1 MCVRQTARTTKTAIY
16 HTYVQK
22 KKPAT
27 PLPANTAGFAIQ
39 VQSVAASPCYTL
51 YTHRHTPPASF
62 FFSESFTML
71 QMSIKSLV
79 VTTVLY
85 VVGSH
90 GYDCQEMST
99 MSDGYVCYC
108 QSGCT
113 GSCCGGQALIFGQY
127 KDLASTSCR
136 SCAGAI
142 PTCEEG
148 SGASYDDTNSICLCP
163 YMTQGCSGNGCTESS
178 FRDGSPVGFIYIY
191 ILNRLNRVL
200 L

>member
-1 MCVRQTARTTKTAIY
+1 
-16 HTYVQK
+16 
-22 KKPAT
+22 
-27 PLPANTAGFAIQ
+27 
-39 VQSVAASPCYTL
+39 
-51 YTHRHTPPASF
+51 
-62 FFSESFTML
+62 ML

-178 FRDGSPVGFIYIY
+178 FRDGSPVGFIYIH